1 MATYTITGGG
11 STGIT
16 SNAVDVK
23 LLSVVVDFSSTTN
36 VANDVFECIEL
47 PANTYVV
54 TAGLEVMTADTA
66 GNSGTVS
73 LGDGD
78 DVDRYVTAQ
87 TIGNTNLVPIRAQA
101 GAGSQGTTSIGYGNY
116 TSADTIDV
124 VVATGAI
131 NAVVR
136 VWAIVADY
144 DGLGDNESQKV
155 TFA

>member
-101 GAGSQGTTSIGYGNY
+101 GAGSQGTSSIGYGNY
-116 TSADTIDV
+116 TSADTVDV

>member
-11 STGIT
+11 NTGVST
-16 SNAVDVK
+16 NAVDIK

-47 PANTYVV
+47 AANTYVV
-54 TAGLEVMTADTA
+54 TAGIEVMTADTA

-78 DVDRYVTAQ
+78 DVDRYITAQ

-116 TSADTIDV
+116 TAADTVDI

-131 NAVVR
+131 NAVIR

-144 DGLGDNESQKV
+144 DGLGANEAQKV

>member
-87 TIGNTNLVPIRAQA
+87 TIANTNLVPIRAQA
-101 GAGSQGTTSIGYGNY
+101 GAGSQGTTSIGYGVY
-116 TSADTIDV
+116 TAADTIDV

-136 VWAIVADY
+136 VWAIVASY
-144 DGLGDNESQKV
+144 DGLGSNESQKV

>member
-11 STGIT
+11 STGI
-16 SNAVDVK
+16 SANAVDVK
-23 LLSVVVDFSSTTN
+23 VLSVVVDFSSTTN
-36 VANDVFECIEL
+36 AASDVFECIEV

-78 DVDRYVTAQ
+78 DVDRYVSAQ
-87 TIGNTNLVPIRAQA
+87 TVANTNLVPIRAQA
-101 GAGSQGTTSIGYGNY
+101 GAGSMGTISIGYGNY
-116 TSADTIDV
+116 TAADTIDIV
-124 VVATGAI
+124 VGTGAI

-136 VWAIVADY
+136 VFAIVADY
-144 DGLGDNESQKV
+144 DGLGDNEAQKV

>member
-11 STGIT
+11 NTGVST
-16 SNAVDVK
+16 NAVDIK

-47 PANTYVV
+47 AANTYVV
-54 TAGLEVMTADTA
+54 TAGIEVMTADTA

-87 TIGNTNLVPIRAQA
+87 TIANTNLVPIRAQA
-101 GAGSQGTTSIGYGNY
+101 GAGSHGTTSIGYGNY
-116 TSADTIDV
+116 TAADTVDI

-131 NAVVR
+131 NAVIR

-144 DGLGDNESQKV
+144 DGLGANEAQKV

>member
-116 TSADTIDV
+116 TSADTVDV
-124 VVATGAI
+124 VDATGAI

>member
-11 STGIT
+11 NTGVST
-16 SNAVDVK
+16 NAVDVK

-47 PANTYVV
+47 AANTYVV
-54 TAGLEVMTADTA
+54 TAGIEVMTADTA

-78 DVDRYVTAQ
+78 DVDRYITAQ

-116 TSADTIDV
+116 TAADSVDI

-131 NAVVR
+131 NAVIR

-144 DGLGDNESQKV
+144 DGLGANEAQKV

>member
-11 STGIT
+11 NTGV
-16 SNAVDVK
+16 SANAVDVK

-47 PANTYVV
+47 AANTYVV
-54 TAGLEVMTADTA
+54 TAGIEVMTADTA

-87 TIGNTNLVPIRAQA
+87 TIANTNLVPIRAQA
-101 GAGSQGTTSIGYGNY
+101 GAGSQGTTSVGYGNY
-116 TSADTIDV
+116 TAADTIDV
-124 VVATGAI
+124 VIATGAI
-131 NAVVR
+131 NAIIR
-136 VWAIVADY
+136 VFAIVADY
-144 DGLGDNESQKV
+144 DGLGGSEPQKV

>member
-11 STGIT
+11 NTGVST
-16 SNAVDVK
+16 NAVDIK

-47 PANTYVV
+47 AANTYVV
-54 TAGLEVMTADTA
+54 TAGIEVMTADTA

-78 DVDRYVTAQ
+78 DVDRYITAQ

-116 TSADTIDV
+116 TAADSVDI

-131 NAVVR
+131 NAVIR

-144 DGLGDNESQKV
+144 DGLGANEAQKV

>member
-11 STGIT
+11 NTGVST
-16 SNAVDVK
+16 NAVDIK

-47 PANTYVV
+47 AANTYVV
-54 TAGLEVMTADTA
+54 TAGIEVMTADTA

-78 DVDRYVTAQ
+78 DVDRYITAQ

-116 TSADTIDV
+116 TAADSVDI

-131 NAVVR
+131 NAVIR

-144 DGLGDNESQKV
+144 DGLGGNEAQKV

>member
-11 STGIT
+11 NTGVST
-16 SNAVDVK
+16 NAVDIK

-47 PANTYVV
+47 AANTYVV
-54 TAGLEVMTADTA
+54 TAGIEVMTADTA

-87 TIGNTNLVPIRAQA
+87 TIANTNLVPIRAQA

-116 TSADTIDV
+116 TAADSVDI

-131 NAVVR
+131 NAVIR

-144 DGLGDNESQKV
+144 DGLGGNEAQKV

>member
-11 STGIT
+11 NTGV
-16 SNAVDVK
+16 SANAVDVK

-36 VANDVFECIEL
+36 AANDVFECIEL
-47 PANTYVV
+47 AANTYVV
-54 TAGLEVMTADTA
+54 TAGIEVMTADSA

-87 TIGNTNLVPIRAQA
+87 TIANTNLVPIRAQA

-116 TSADTIDV
+116 TAADTIDI

-131 NAVVR
+131 NAVIR

-144 DGLGDNESQKV
+144 DGLGGNEAQKV

>member
-116 TSADTIDV
+116 TSADTVDV

-144 DGLGDNESQKV
+144 DGLCDNESQKV

>member
-54 TAGLEVMTADTA
+54 TAGHEVMTADSA

-87 TIGNTNLVPIRAQA
+87 TIANTNLVPIRAQA

>member
-11 STGIT
+11 NTGVST
-16 SNAVDVK
+16 NAVDIK

-47 PANTYVV
+47 AANTYVV
-54 TAGLEVMTADTA
+54 TAGIEVMTADTA

-78 DVDRYVTAQ
+78 DVDRYITAQ

-101 GAGSQGTTSIGYGNY
+101 GAGSQGTTAIGYGNY
-116 TSADTIDV
+116 TAAASVDIL
-124 VVATGAI
+124 VATGAI
-131 NAVVR
+131 NAVIR

-144 DGLGDNESQKV
+144 DGLGANEAQKV

>member
-36 VANDVFECIEL
+36 AANDVFECIEL

-54 TAGLEVMTADTA
+54 TAGLEVMTADSA

-87 TIGNTNLVPIRAQA
+87 TIANTNLVPIRAQA

-116 TSADTIDV
+116 PSADTIDV

>member
-54 TAGLEVMTADTA
+54 TAGLEVMTADSA

-87 TIGNTNLVPIRAQA
+87 TIANTNLVPIRAQA

-136 VWAIVADY
+136 VWAIVAPY
-144 DGLGDNESQKV
+144 DGLGGNESQKV

>member
-11 STGIT
+11 NTGV
-16 SNAVDVK
+16 SANAVDIK

-47 PANTYVV
+47 AANTYVV
-54 TAGLEVMTADTA
+54 AAGIEVMTADTA

-87 TIGNTNLVPIRAQA
+87 TIANTNLVPNRAQA

-116 TSADTIDV
+116 TAADTVDI

-131 NAVVR
+131 NAVIR

-144 DGLGDNESQKV
+144 DGLGGNEAQKV

>member
-11 STGIT
+11 NTGV
-16 SNAVDVK
+16 SANAVDVK

-47 PANTYVV
+47 AANTYVV
-54 TAGLEVMTADTA
+54 TAGIEVMTADTA

-78 DVDRYVTAQ
+78 DVDRYITAQ

-116 TSADTIDV
+116 TAADSVDI

-131 NAVVR
+131 NAVIR

-144 DGLGDNESQKV
+144 DGLGGNEAQKV

>member
-11 STGIT
+11 NTGVST
-16 SNAVDVK
+16 NAVDVK

-47 PANTYVV
+47 AANTYVV
-54 TAGLEVMTADTA
+54 TAGIEVMTADTA

-87 TIGNTNLVPIRAQA
+87 TIANTNLVPIRAQA

-116 TSADTIDV
+116 TAADTVDI

-131 NAVVR
+131 NAVIR

-144 DGLGDNESQKV
+144 DGLGGNEAQKV

>member
-36 VANDVFECIEL
+36 AANDVFECIEL
-47 PANTYVV
+47 PANTYVI
-54 TAGLEVMTADTA
+54 TAGLEVMTADSA

-78 DVDRYVTAQ
+78 DVDRYVSAQ
-87 TIGNTNLVPIRAQA
+87 TIANTNLVPIRAQA

-116 TSADTIDV
+116 TAADTIDV

-136 VWAIVADY
+136 VWAIVANY

>member
-1 MATYTITGGG
+1 M
-11 STGIT
+11 
-16 SNAVDVK
+16 
-23 LLSVVVDFSSTTN
+23 
-36 VANDVFECIEL
+36 FECIEL
-47 PANTYVV
+47 PINTYVV
-54 TAGLEVMTADTA
+54 AAGLEVMTADSA

-87 TIGNTNLVPIRAQA
+87 TIANTNLVPVRAQA
-101 GAGSQGTTSIGYGNY
+101 GAGSQGTTSIGYGVY
-116 TSADTIDV
+116 TAADTVDV

-136 VWAIVADY
+136 VWAIVANY
-144 DGLGDNESQKV
+144 DGLGSNESQKV

>member
-1 MATYTITGGG
+1 MATFTITGGG
-11 STGIT
+11 NTGV
-16 SNAVDVK
+16 SANAVDVK

-36 VANDVFECIEL
+36 SANDVFECIEL
-47 PANTYVV
+47 AENTYVV
-54 TAGLEVMTADTA
+54 TAGIEVMTADTA

-87 TIGNTNLVPIRAQA
+87 TIANTNLVPIRAQA

-131 NAVVR
+131 NAVIR

-144 DGLGDNESQKV
+144 DGLCGSEAQKV

>member
-16 SNAVDVK
+16 SNAFDVK

-54 TAGLEVMTADTA
+54 TAGLEVMTADSA

-87 TIGNTNLVPIRAQA
+87 TIANTNLVPIRAQA

>member
-47 PANTYVV
+47 PINTYVV
-54 TAGLEVMTADTA
+54 TAGLEVMTADSA

-87 TIGNTNLVPIRAQA
+87 TIANTNLVPIRAQA
-101 GAGSQGTTSIGYGNY
+101 GAGSQGTTSIGYGVY
-116 TSADTIDV
+116 TAADTIDV

-136 VWAIVADY
+136 VWAIVASY
-144 DGLGDNESQKV
+144 DGLGSNESQKV

>member
-11 STGIT
+11 NTGVST
-16 SNAVDVK
+16 NAVDIK

-47 PANTYVV
+47 AANTYVV
-54 TAGLEVMTADTA
+54 TAGIEVMTADTA

-78 DVDRYVTAQ
+78 DVDRYITAQ

-101 GAGSQGTTSIGYGNY
+101 GAGSQGTTSVGYGNY
-116 TSADTIDV
+116 TAADTIDV
-124 VVATGAI
+124 VIATGAI
-131 NAVVR
+131 NAIIR
-136 VWAIVADY
+136 VFAIVADY
-144 DGLGDNESQKV
+144 DGLGGSEPQKV

>member
-54 TAGLEVMTADTA
+54 TAGLEVMTADSA

-87 TIGNTNLVPIRAQA
+87 TIANTNLVPIRAQA

>member
-36 VANDVFECIEL
+36 AANDVFECIEL

-54 TAGLEVMTADTA
+54 TAGLEVMTADSA

-87 TIGNTNLVPIRAQA
+87 TIANTNLVPIRAQA

-116 TSADTIDV
+116 TAADTIDV

>member
-11 STGIT
+11 NTGV
-16 SNAVDVK
+16 SANAVDVK

-47 PANTYVV
+47 AANTYVV
-54 TAGLEVMTADTA
+54 TAGIEVMTADTA

-78 DVDRYVTAQ
+78 DVDRYITAQ

-116 TSADTIDV
+116 TAADSVDI

-131 NAVVR
+131 NAVIR

-144 DGLGDNESQKV
+144 DGLGANEAQKV

>member
-1 MATYTITGGG
+1 MATYTISGGG
-11 STGIT
+11 STGVS

-47 PANTYVV
+47 PANTWVV
-54 TAGLEVMTADTA
+54 STGIEVMTADTA

-73 LGDGD
+73 LGDGA
-78 DVDRYVTAQ
+78 DVDRYITAQ
-87 TIGNTNLVPIRAQA
+87 TIANTNLVPQRAFA
-101 GAGSQGTTSIGYGNY
+101 GAASMGTTQIGTGNY
-116 TSADTIDV
+116 IAADTIDV

-131 NAVVR
+131 NAVIR
-136 VWAIVADY
+136 VWAIVAHY
-144 DGLGDNESQKV
+144 DDLGGSQAQKV

>member
-11 STGIT
+11 NTGVST
-16 SNAVDVK
+16 NAVDIK

-47 PANTYVV
+47 AANTYVV
-54 TAGLEVMTADTA
+54 TAGIEVMTADTA

-78 DVDRYVTAQ
+78 DVARYITAQ

-116 TSADTIDV
+116 TAADSVDI

-131 NAVVR
+131 NAVIR

-144 DGLGDNESQKV
+144 DGLGANEAQKV

>member
-1 MATYTITGGG
+1 MATYNITGGG

-36 VANDVFECIEL
+36 VGNDVFECTEL

-116 TSADTIDV
+116 TSADTVDV

>member
-11 STGIT
+11 NTGVST
-16 SNAVDVK
+16 NAVDVK

-47 PANTYVV
+47 AANTYVV
-54 TAGLEVMTADTA
+54 TAGIEVMTADTA

-87 TIGNTNLVPIRAQA
+87 TIANTNLVPIRAQA
-101 GAGSQGTTSIGYGNY
+101 GAGSQGTTSIGYGTY
-116 TSADTIDV
+116 TAAATVDI

-131 NAVVR
+131 NAVIR

-144 DGLGDNESQKV
+144 DGLGGNEAQKV

>member
-11 STGIT
+11 NTGVST
-16 SNAVDVK
+16 NAVDIK

-47 PANTYVV
+47 AANTYVV
-54 TAGLEVMTADTA
+54 TAGIEVMTADTA

-78 DVDRYVTAQ
+78 DVDRYITAQ

-116 TSADTIDV
+116 TAAATIDV

-131 NAVVR
+131 NAVIR
-136 VWAIVADY
+136 VFALVADY
-144 DGLGDNESQKV
+144 DGLGGNEAQKV

>member
-1 MATYTITGGG
+1 MATFTITGGG
-11 STGIT
+11 NTGV
-16 SNAVDVK
+16 SANAVDVK

-36 VANDVFECIEL
+36 SANDVFECIEL
-47 PANTYVV
+47 AANTYVV
-54 TAGLEVMTADTA
+54 TAGIEVMTADTA

-87 TIGNTNLVPIRAQA
+87 TIANTNLVPIRAQA

-116 TSADTIDV
+116 TAADTIDV

-131 NAVVR
+131 NAVIR

-144 DGLGDNESQKV
+144 DGLGGNEAQKV

>member
-11 STGIT
+11 NTGV
-16 SNAVDVK
+16 SANAVDVK

-47 PANTYVV
+47 AANTYVV
-54 TAGLEVMTADTA
+54 TAGIEVMTADTA

-78 DVDRYVTAQ
+78 DVDRYITAQ

-116 TSADTIDV
+116 TAADTVDI

-131 NAVVR
+131 NAVIR

-144 DGLGDNESQKV
+144 DGLGGNEAQKV